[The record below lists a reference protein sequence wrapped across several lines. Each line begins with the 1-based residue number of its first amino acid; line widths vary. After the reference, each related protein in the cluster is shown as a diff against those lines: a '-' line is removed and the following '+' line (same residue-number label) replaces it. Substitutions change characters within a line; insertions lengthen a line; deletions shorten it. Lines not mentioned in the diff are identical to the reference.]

1 MTAKY
6 KIDTASGDY
15 VTYWEAVIGPQYD
28 PEHAV
33 QAFDLVPGDLRGFEE
48 WVGEAQVEACRQGFD
63 ADALDDVG
71 WCARRTAQDLKDA
84 ADALAEE
91 EDCSAAT
98 LGY

>member
-15 VTYWEAVIGPQYD
+15 VTYWNAVIGPQHD
-28 PEHAV
+28 AEHAV

-84 ADALAEE
+84 ADALAQAAL
-91 EDCSAAT
+91 ED
-98 LGY
+98 